1 MKAAALAV
9 FAAVHVAC
17 IGCAHAADCPAPS
30 DVSQAHLL
38 GAWQASIEGQAPVTL
53 QLAKDPEFAE
63 TVRGHLERDGARVE
77 LAGDVDD
84 GDFTLEESMNG
95 RNISAAW
102 IGEVVDGS
110 CGREI
115 RGTWKAE
122 GAADARPFVMK
133 KQP

>member
-1 MKAAALAV
+1 MKAAAWV
-9 FAAVHVAC
+9 MFAAAHIA
-17 IGCAHAADCPAPS
+17 CAHAADCPAPA

-38 GAWQASIEGQAPVTL
+38 GTWQADIEGHTPVTL

-63 TVRGHLERDGARVE
+63 TVRGHLERDGAQVE

-84 GDFTLEESMNG
+84 GDFTLEESTNG
-95 RNISAAW
+95 RNISATW
-102 IGEVVDGS
+102 LGEVVDGS

-122 GAADARPFVMK
+122 GAAEAHPFVLR
-133 KQP
+133 KQ